1 MSRLFVY
8 GTLKRGFR
16 AHHMLSHARF
26 LGEAT
31 THPRYHLYAVRWF
44 PGMVEDESIPGGVQG
59 ELYEVTED
67 DFVAM
72 DRYEGAPELFRR
84 EEIDLDD
91 GTSAIAYLFN
101 HSCDNLQRVEEGV
114 WGNDGD

>member
-16 AHHMLSHARF
+16 AHHYLSHARF

-31 THPRYHLYAVRWF
+31 TDPRYHLHAIRWF
-44 PGMVEDESIPGGVQG
+44 PGMVEDESTPGGVQG
-59 ELYEVTED
+59 ELYEVTESD
-67 DFVAM
+67 LRMM
-72 DRYEGAPELFRR
+72 DGYEGAPDLFRR
-84 EEIDLDD
+84 EEIDLSD

-101 HSCDNLQRVEEGV
+101 HPCDNYERVEGGV
-114 WGNDGD
+114 WNVRDG